1 MQFEESKINK
11 SFNEFIRKNKQL
23 LTFKHQ
29 GVCIEHELVNS
40 ISAINSGIL
49 GDFDNGYNWQ
59 IIGTCELTNFWEDGT
74 KSIKPTRFYCTIMVK
89 IDNTYNEF
97 VARIKNNEI
106 NIE

>member
-49 GDFDNGYNWQ
+49 IMD
-59 IIGTCELTNFWEDGT
+59 IIGKL
-74 KSIKPTRFYCTIMVK
+74 
-89 IDNTYNEF
+89 
-97 VARIKNNEI
+97 
-106 NIE
+106 